1 MYTIASSKTQ
11 RVGGVMVSIVAFQ
24 AVDPSS
30 ILGHRK
36 SFTIFSLS
44 YEDVQ
49 NPRSSAVAHVD
60 SHIYEDMVE
69 PRK

>member
-1 MYTIASSKTQ
+1 
-11 RVGGVMVSIVAFQ
+11 MVSIVAFQ

-36 SFTIFSLS
+36 YFTIFSLS